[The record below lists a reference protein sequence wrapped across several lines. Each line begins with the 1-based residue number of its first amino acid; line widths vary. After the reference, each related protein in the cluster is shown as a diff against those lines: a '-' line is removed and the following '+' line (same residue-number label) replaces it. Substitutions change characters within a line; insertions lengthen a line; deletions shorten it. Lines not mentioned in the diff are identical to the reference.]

1 MDIPANKHVA
11 MTVRRRDRVVVEPVA
26 NQRQRR
32 DSCRDLLAGVVGWR
46 QGPLERGKIAL
57 QSLGD
62 PLVMAAQAVRHP
74 ATAAVRKTGV
84 QRFEALEDRKRNEE
98 VPSRVTDEALNFAL
112 VVALPGRPNR
122 SRKR

>member
-1 MDIPANKHVA
+1 MHIPANKHVA

-26 NQRQRR
+26 NQRPRR

-62 PLVMAAQAVRHP
+62 RLVVAAQAVRHSS
-74 ATAAVRKTGV
+74 TAAAHKIGV

-98 VPSRVTDEALNFAL
+98 VPSRVTDQPLDLAL
-112 VVALPGRPNR
+112 VVALARPA
-122 SRKR
+122 KTIPE

>member
-1 MDIPANKHVA
+1 MDISANKHVA

-32 DSCRDLLAGVVGWR
+32 ASCRALLAAVGGWR

-62 PLVMAAQAVRHP
+62 RLVVAAQAVRHP
-74 ATAAVRKTGV
+74 STAAVHKISV
-84 QRFEALEDRKRNEE
+84 QRFEAIEDRKSNEE
-98 VPSRVTDEALNFAL
+98 VTSRVTA
-112 VVALPGRPNR
+112 
-122 SRKR
+122 

>member
-1 MDIPANKHVA
+1 

-46 QGPLERGKIAL
+46 HGPLERGKIAL

-62 PLVMAAQAVRHP
+62 RLVMAAQAVRHP
-74 ATAAVRKTGV
+74 ATAAVHKISV
-84 QRFEALEDRKRNEE
+84 QRLEALEGGKRNKE
-98 VPSRVTDEALNFAL
+98 VPSRITDQPLDFAL
-112 VVALPGRPNR
+112 VVALARPA
-122 SRKR
+122 KTIPE

>member
-32 DSCRDLLAGVVGWR
+32 DSCRDLLASVIGWR

-62 PLVMAAQAVRHP
+62 RPVVAAQAVRHP
-74 ATAAVRKTGV
+74 STAAVHKISV
-84 QRFEALEDRKRNEE
+84 QGFEALEDGKRNEE
-98 VPSRVTDEALNFAL
+98 VPSRVPDQPLDFAL
-112 VVALPGRPNR
+112 VVALARPA
-122 SRKR
+122 KTTPE

>member
-11 MTVRRRDRVVVEPVA
+11 MTVRRRDRVVVEPLA

-62 PLVMAAQAVRHP
+62 RLVMAAQAVRHP
-74 ATAAVRKTGV
+74 ATAAFDKIGV
-84 QRFEALEDRKRNEE
+84 QRFETLEDRKK
-98 VPSRVTDEALNFAL
+98 VPSRVTNQPLDSAL
-112 VVALPGRPNR
+112 VVALARPA
-122 SRKR
+122 KTIPEEVV